1 MHRKAL
7 QPTCMLCTPTAEAC
21 LPVQKA
27 WAKTSSVMPRTAQQA
42 EHFQHDTSCAN
53 HRHAASSA
61 SMRQAPTVCCA
72 GERKGGCID
81 IGDGRH
87 RKAAHECLCVASPEA
102 DIAHCTAANAG
113 VGTRPSCW
121 HACMQTASARAG
133 AVQRP
138 CTAAVAVACTKA
150 FALVTVV
157 TCAMAVA
164 VACTLLDVSPVCM
177 HHRMDFGIL
186 HRALEYLQAT
196 M

>member
-1 MHRKAL
+1 
-7 QPTCMLCTPTAEAC
+7 
-21 LPVQKA
+21 
-27 WAKTSSVMPRTAQQA
+27 
-42 EHFQHDTSCAN
+42 
-53 HRHAASSA
+53 
-61 SMRQAPTVCCA
+61 
-72 GERKGGCID
+72 
-81 IGDGRH
+81 
-87 RKAAHECLCVASPEA
+87 
-102 DIAHCTAANAG
+102 
-113 VGTRPSCW
+113 
-121 HACMQTASARAG
+121 MQT
-133 AVQRP
+133 P